1 MSPDPRKPIL
11 LIDEAELHLH
21 YDAQADL
28 IQTFTSRDLTSQV
41 IYSTHSA
48 GCLPEDMGLG
58 VKLVVPNNDSENVET
73 SKIENKFWSSDTLG
87 FSPLLYGMGANTL
100 AFFPTRRAVVV
111 EGQSDMLLLP
121 TIFRQA
127 TKAEFNGFQIVPGLA
142 NVAKNRLPLLDL
154 QGTSVSYLVD
164 NDKDGR
170 GYINDL
176 AKCNV
181 DVGRVFTVADD
192 GSAIITVEDWVDD
205 SCFNEAVVIY
215 RDRYFSENEAP
226 EPKYF
231 NGPGKAAKLKAYEK
245 TVSKTVQKVDLAYII
260 LELAWDDPDR
270 TIYNSDHAK
279 YICALAKSINDSFAG

>member
-1 MSPDPRKPIL
+1 MRVLLSGKPG
-11 LIDEAELHLH
+11 AVH

-41 IYSTHSA
+41 IYTTHSA

-58 VKLVVPNNDSENVET
+58 VKLVVPNGDSEDVET
-73 SKIENKFWSSDTLG
+73 SRIENKLWSSDALG
-87 FSPLLYGMGANTL
+87 FSPLLYGMGANTM

-170 GYINDL
+170 RYAIEL
-176 AKCNV
+176 AKCDV
-181 DVGRVFTVADD
+181 DAGRVFTVAEE
-192 GSAIITVEDWVDD
+192 GSVIITVEDWVDD
-205 SCFNEAVVIY
+205 SCFNEAVAIY
-215 RDRYFSENEAP
+215 RDRFFPEKEAP
-226 EPKYF
+226 ASKYF

-245 TVSKTVQKVDLAYII
+245 TVSEAVQKVDLAYIVRP
-260 LELAWDDPDR
+260 EQH
-270 TIYNSDHAK
+270 TS
-279 YICALAKSINDSFAG
+279 C